1 MEDKMMTELK
11 AAVASEMVEVVIS
24 AVQAA
29 LQKSG
34 LGVVA
39 NLWNGGFRTRIYLG
53 AKAGFVEIGDDLKM
67 TVEESGELTEQLQD
81 VVDKAEAKAMS
92 TIVEAVLG
100 GPEEKLQEAQAA
112 YKNARHARA
121 ASSDEAERAEL
132 REKMRSLHELCQL
145 LAAVKASAHRI
156 SPELVAAARA
166 ERDTVDTI

>member
-1 MEDKMMTELK
+1 MENKTIEELK
-11 AAVASEMVEVVIS
+11 TAVASEMGEVVIS
-24 AVQAA
+24 AVQGA
-29 LQKSG
+29 LQRSG

-53 AKAGFVEIGDDLKM
+53 AKAGFVEISEGLTM
-67 TVEESGELTEQLQD
+67 TVEESGSLTDQLQA

-100 GPEEKLQEAQAA
+100 DPEEKLQEAQAA

-121 ASSDEAERAEL
+121 ASSDQAERAEL
-132 REKMRSLHELCQL
+132 REQMRSLHELCQL

-166 ERDTVDTI
+166 ERDTVDAI